1 MEGGEVYEL
10 CGVVLA
16 PARGRLSGTREL
28 GPSGVSDQTS
38 HEVTQHGI
46 LLPLGR
52 KPCLLHPTALSGETP
67 PWALSVKGLGEVGG
81 VAQVP

>member
-1 MEGGEVYEL
+1 MVW
-10 CGVVLA
+10 CWH
-16 PARGRLSGTREL
+16 PARGRLSGPREL
-28 GPSGVSDQTS
+28 GPSGVSDQRS

-46 LLPLGR
+46 LLPLGL
-52 KPCLLHPTALSGETP
+52 KPCLLDPTALSGETL